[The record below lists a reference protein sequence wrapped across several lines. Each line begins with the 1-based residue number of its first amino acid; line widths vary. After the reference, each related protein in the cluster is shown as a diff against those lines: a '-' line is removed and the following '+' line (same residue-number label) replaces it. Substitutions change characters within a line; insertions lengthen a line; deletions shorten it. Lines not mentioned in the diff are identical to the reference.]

1 MTESLTGLR
10 LDEFC
15 SALAAK
21 RAVPGGGGAAALTG
35 ALGVALCS
43 MAGNFTVG
51 KPAYAHVEDELK
63 RMLAEAEDV
72 QKRLVALVDED
83 ARAFERVSQSWR
95 IPKDDPARAERV
107 EEATRNACQAP
118 LEMMRQCGR
127 ALKLLEEMEEAG
139 SHLLLSDVACGALL
153 CSAALEAASINVFV
167 NTTSL
172 HDRALAHTIESEAD
186 ALLDTWLPRT
196 RALSTR
202 VALRVRE
209 VV

>member
-63 RMLAEAEDV
+63 RMLARGRGCAEA
-72 QKRLVALVDED
+72 LGG
-83 ARAFERVSQSWR
+83 
-95 IPKDDPARAERV
+95 P
-107 EEATRNACQAP
+107 C
-118 LEMMRQCGR
+118 
-127 ALKLLEEMEEAG
+127 
-139 SHLLLSDVACGALL
+139 
-153 CSAALEAASINVFV
+153 
-167 NTTSL
+167 
-172 HDRALAHTIESEAD
+172 
-186 ALLDTWLPRT
+186 
-196 RALSTR
+196 
-202 VALRVRE
+202 
-209 VV
+209 